1 MYCRTLRWFAVALA
15 GRAATLVILI
25 LALLTVNTS
34 ARSEEAPVASQSR
47 VRGLFLRSDKDCANQ
62 CKAVCE
68 NPCKQW
74 ANGQPDFQYSYD
86 HCVQTCPKQAY
97 CG

>member
-1 MYCRTLRWFAVALA
+1 MTLRWFAVALS
-15 GRAATLVILI
+15 GRAATPVILI
-25 LALLTVNTS
+25 VVLLTINTS
-34 ARSEEAPVASQSR
+34 AHSEEAPAASQSR
-47 VRGLFLRSDKDCANQ
+47 VQGLFLRSEKDCAGRR
-62 CKAVCE
+62 KAVCE
-68 NPCKQW
+68 NPSKQW

>member
-1 MYCRTLRWFAVALA
+1 MYCITLRWFAVAPA
-15 GRAATLVILI
+15 GLAATPVILI
-25 LALLTVNTS
+25 LVLLTVS
-34 ARSEEAPVASQSR
+34 ARSEETPTASQGR
-47 VRGLFLRSDKDCANQ
+47 VQGLFLRSEKDCADQ
-62 CKAVCE
+62 RKAVCE

-86 HCVQTCPKQAY
+86 RCVRTCPKQAY

>member
-1 MYCRTLRWFAVALA
+1 MYCTLRWFAVALA
-15 GRAATLVILI
+15 RRAATPVILV
-25 LALLTVNTS
+25 LLSINTS
-34 ARSEEAPVASQSR
+34 ARSEEAPAASQSR
-47 VRGLFLRSDKDCANQ
+47 VQGLFLRSEKDCAGQ
-62 CKAVCE
+62 RKAVCE

-74 ANGQPDFQYSYD
+74 ANGQPSFQYSYD

>member
-1 MYCRTLRWFAVALA
+1 MYCMTLRWLAIALT
-15 GRAATLVILI
+15 GRAATPVMLI
-25 LALLTVNTS
+25 LVLLTINTS
-34 ARSEEAPVASQSR
+34 ARSEEAPASRGR
-47 VRGLFLRSDKDCANQ
+47 VQGLFLRSEKNCSDQ
-62 CKAVCE
+62 RKAVCE

-86 HCVQTCPKQAY
+86 RCLQTCPKQAY